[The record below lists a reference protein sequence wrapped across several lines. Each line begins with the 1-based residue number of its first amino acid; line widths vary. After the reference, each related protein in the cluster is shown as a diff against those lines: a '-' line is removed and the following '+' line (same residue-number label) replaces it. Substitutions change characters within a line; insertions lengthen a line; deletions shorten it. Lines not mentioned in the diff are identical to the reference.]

1 MTSMGPRRRGGA
13 CDLDRIE
20 VGARDHCFLAFL
32 KQSTI
37 EPDETEGVG
46 PAAAAAAK

>member
-1 MTSMGPRRRGGA
+1 MGPRKRGEA

-20 VGARDHCFLAFL
+20 VGASDHCFLAFL

-46 PAAAAAAK
+46 LAAAAAAK

>member
-1 MTSMGPRRRGGA
+1 MGPRKRGEA

-20 VGARDHCFLAFL
+20 AGASDHCFLAFL

-37 EPDETEGVG
+37 EADETEGMG
-46 PAAAAAAK
+46 PAAAAVGK

>member
-1 MTSMGPRRRGGA
+1 MGPRRRREA

-20 VGARDHCFLAFL
+20 VGASDHCFLAFL

-46 PAAAAAAK
+46 LAAAAAAK